1 MSVVEFAWEN
11 PLVTV
16 IVLGALIWGALLLL
30 QQHLSKQEDQED
42 AGSASVEDEPHDADN
57 RFYSPERPKQ
67 TTPAAPLAAPSEPE
81 GKLNDEDG
89 RLLQEL
95 LFMSCSLTGRV
106 PELTSALV
114 TQALNNWAL
123 APDGGPGVHSLLL
136 SWARAKFAEDGG
148 ATHQPEKEKGSVG
161 TQFRGSFSGFGKRTK
176 AAWEDPAAWSSRLLE
191 AVEGDVAHWGRAR
204 ISGRFYFVS
213 EGAEGQAHLVQHKG
227 DTYTCYEVLGMGKS
241 VGDELRAAGGTV
253 GSALLTLTLL
263 PFEGKLVSDGRLQLE
278 EYRGGKNLEKRLQ
291 EAVREA
297 TEAGTLV
304 RALDLMA
311 SNSSTKKPKA
321 KRPSK
326 PKSA

>member
-1 MSVVEFAWEN
+1 MSVVEIAWEN
-11 PLVTV
+11 PLVSV
-16 IVLGALIWGALLLL
+16 IVLAALIWGGLLLL
-30 QQHLSKQEDQED
+30 QKHLSKQDDQED
-42 AGSASVEDEPHDADN
+42 AGPASVEDESHDTDN
-57 RFYSPERPKQ
+57 RFYSPERRPKQ
-67 TTPAAPLAAPSEPE
+67 TTPAEPIAPPSESD

-95 LFMSCSLTGRV
+95 LFMSCSLTSQV

-148 ATHQPEKEKGSVG
+148 ATHQPEKAAVG
-161 TQFRGSFSGFGKRTK
+161 AFGGSFSGFGKRAK
-176 AAWEDPAAWSSRLLE
+176 AAWEDPALWSTRLLE

-213 EGAEGQAHLVQHKG
+213 EGPEGQAHLVQHKG

-263 PFEGKLVSDGRLQLE
+263 PFEGKLVSDGQLQLE
-278 EYRGGKNLEKRLQ
+278 EYRGGGKNLEKRLQ
-291 EAVREA
+291 EAVHEA

-304 RALDLMA
+304 RALDLLA

>member
-1 MSVVEFAWEN
+1 MTLVEFAWDN

-16 IVLGALIWGALLLL
+16 IVLAALIWGVLRLL
-30 QQHLSKQEDQED
+30 QQHLSKREHHDD
-42 AGSASVEDEPHDADN
+42 VGPSVEDEPLDANN
-57 RFYSPERPKQ
+57 RFYSGPKQ
-67 TTPAAPLAAPSEPE
+67 TTPAAPPAPPPD
-81 GKLNDEDG
+81 GKLNDEDS
-89 RLLQEL
+89 RLVQEL
-95 LFMSCSLTGRV
+95 LFMSCSLTGPV

-114 TQALNNWAL
+114 TQALKNWAL

-136 SWARAKFAEDGG
+136 SWARAKYDEDGG
-148 ATHQPEKEKGSVG
+148 ATHQPEKEKSSSVG
-161 TQFRGSFSGFGKRTK
+161 AQLRGSFSGFGVRAK
-176 AAWEDPAAWSSRLLE
+176 AAWEDPALWSSRLLE

-213 EGAEGQAHLVQHKG
+213 EGPEGQAHLVQHKG
-227 DTYTCYEVLGMGKS
+227 DTYTCYEVLGLGKTL
-241 VGDELRAAGGTV
+241 GDELRAAGGVV

-263 PFEGKLVSDGRLQLE
+263 PFEGKLVFDGHLQLE

-304 RALDLMA
+304 RALDLRA
-311 SNSSTKKPKA
+311 SSSPAKKPKA

>member
-1 MSVVEFAWEN
+1 MA
-11 PLVTV
+11 
-16 IVLGALIWGALLLL
+16 
-30 QQHLSKQEDQED
+30 
-42 AGSASVEDEPHDADN
+42 
-57 RFYSPERPKQ
+57 
-67 TTPAAPLAAPSEPE
+67 
-81 GKLNDEDG
+81 
-89 RLLQEL
+89 
-95 LFMSCSLTGRV
+95 CSLTGRV